1 MSTNDL
7 STLSLISW
15 VDVARRLS
23 AVPMRT
29 ATNEALINSPP
40 PGLVASEAFWT
51 GLTLTLESPENVPSV
66 NEWLKGVFGT
76 WLTFEDGVPS
86 IRLDGPHATPLL
98 RIAYEY
104 SGARKSEA
112 LFRPHSSLEG
122 NRPYAIEYPARNCSS
137 PAVVAFHSVKGGV
150 GRTTAAMAFAQDIST
165 TFSAKGPVLF
175 VDADFEAPGA
185 SYLYRTRKPDV
196 SISLEDLMAIAHA
209 DATADLSATLDFAA
223 AQMLDQRIGDVFF
236 LPVKRLLDDLTG
248 FTIRPEHLV
257 NARRN
262 QPYMIV
268 DLVRKLAGRLNC
280 QMAVVDL
287 RAGLVDIAI
296 HFLTDPTVERVFV
309 ATASGQSINALKGM
323 LQTIGL
329 VERQTGEA
337 GRQPFV
343 LINQV
348 PRLLYD
354 DPAFRGKL
362 QAQLETQAENA
373 FLAPP
378 VIANE
383 EETSDVTPARESSL
397 AFGFHVHVSDL
408 VASADDW
415 ETYLSD
421 LKKTGFSASLKSEMA
436 GWLDSRRLGIN
447 DEDAHQGLQIPP
459 SDRATACTL
468 LARFASKLEFAETAT
483 DVQQPLITPPLQRLL
498 GDFVQ
503 HPPIA
508 VVEGTKGTGKTL
520 TFRYLLEHK
529 TWGEAAAAMGFS
541 PTKTF
546 EGLLLPVLGSIN
558 SSESMQHL
566 VTDGRARVAKCL
578 KRPSAS
584 RFSSTTT
591 AIREGMASSW
601 NINQWTHFW
610 LVSIARAAGFESWEP
625 FVDEI
630 RSIAT
635 LRPIAMFEGME
646 EVFSNPYA
654 DAVQADALRALL
666 REVPIRLREE
676 AGRPIGVLIFARSDM
691 VEAVIE
697 QNVQQFRASY
707 RNYALTWLDIDIQEL
722 AVWLVSNSGA
732 IPGLWNRDW
741 RLRSESQREADLQ
754 RVWGLK
760 LGSNSSK
767 EARSTEWVLAVLTDL
782 TGRLT
787 ARDLVRFIS
796 QAATGSRDQTAED
809 RLLTPNAMR
818 RAVEH
823 TSKLKVDEY
832 PKEVRELLPIFA
844 KLRSIS
850 NLTTP
855 FDRAEA
861 AANGIEA
868 DELNVLE
875 KYGVAYS
882 EEGSFEIPELF
893 RIGLNMK
900 RKGARPNIISLTR
913 RARERAKA

>member
-1 MSTNDL
+1 
-7 STLSLISW
+7 
-15 VDVARRLS
+15 
-23 AVPMRT
+23 
-29 ATNEALINSPP
+29 
-40 PGLVASEAFWT
+40 
-51 GLTLTLESPENVPSV
+51 
-66 NEWLKGVFGT
+66 
-76 WLTFEDGVPS
+76 
-86 IRLDGPHATPLL
+86 
-98 RIAYEY
+98 
-104 SGARKSEA
+104 
-112 LFRPHSSLEG
+112 
-122 NRPYAIEYPARNCSS
+122 
-137 PAVVAFHSVKGGV
+137 
-150 GRTTAAMAFAQDIST
+150 
-165 TFSAKGPVLF
+165 
-175 VDADFEAPGA
+175 
-185 SYLYRTRKPDV
+185 
-196 SISLEDLMAIAHA
+196 
-209 DATADLSATLDFAA
+209 
-223 AQMLDQRIGDVFF
+223 
-236 LPVKRLLDDLTG
+236 
-248 FTIRPEHLV
+248 
-257 NARRN
+257 
-262 QPYMIV
+262 
-268 DLVRKLAGRLNC
+268 
-280 QMAVVDL
+280 
-287 RAGLVDIAI
+287 
-296 HFLTDPTVERVFV
+296 
-309 ATASGQSINALKGM
+309 
-323 LQTIGL
+323 
-329 VERQTGEA
+329 
-337 GRQPFV
+337 
-343 LINQV
+343 
-348 PRLLYD
+348 
-354 DPAFRGKL
+354 
-362 QAQLETQAENA
+362 
-373 FLAPP
+373 
-378 VIANE
+378 
-383 EETSDVTPARESSL
+383 
-397 AFGFHVHVSDL
+397 
-408 VASADDW
+408 
-415 ETYLSD
+415 
-421 LKKTGFSASLKSEMA
+421 
-436 GWLDSRRLGIN
+436 
-447 DEDAHQGLQIPP
+447 
-459 SDRATACTL
+459 
-468 LARFASKLEFAETAT
+468 
-483 DVQQPLITPPLQRLL
+483 
-498 GDFVQ
+498 
-503 HPPIA
+503 
-508 VVEGTKGTGKTL
+508 
-520 TFRYLLEHK
+520 
-529 TWGEAAAAMGFS
+529 
-541 PTKTF
+541 
-546 EGLLLPVLGSIN
+546 
-558 SSESMQHL
+558 
-566 VTDGRARVAKCL
+566 
-578 KRPSAS
+578 
-584 RFSSTTT
+584 
-591 AIREGMASSW
+591 
-601 NINQWTHFW
+601 
-610 LVSIARAAGFESWEP
+610 
-625 FVDEI
+625 
-630 RSIAT
+630 
-635 LRPIAMFEGME
+635 MFEGME